1 MFCTGDVCNRSDINV
16 TRLVTDSGRDTEETF
31 KYWTPDTGQYTNST
45 MTMLLI
51 SLGLVLSSAAAA
63 TVAAPGKEAAPTAPA
78 YEWRNINATFQDTTM
93 LLNVAVG
100 DGIIELH
107 SHKPDNAKASFRET
121 SNIHVFSRQLVAMR
135 NTLDK
140 ECYVRHII
148 ESFED
153 LKEKIAGI
161 EQHDASKGKLYED
174 WIDVADVC
182 PIESWAV
189 EELLGDEID
198 CFCRFH
204 KVYFVGLVHSGAED
218 PTTPSRRR
226 KRAAAPPVD
235 VASAC
240 ACLQ

>member
-1 MFCTGDVCNRSDINV
+1 MA
-16 TRLVTDSGRDTEETF
+16 
-31 KYWTPDTGQYTNST
+31 
-45 MTMLLI
+45 MLLM

-63 TVAAPGKEAAPTAPA
+63 TVSAPPTAAAATPA
-78 YEWRNINATFQDTTM
+78 YEWRNINATYGDGTM
-93 LLNVAVG
+93 LLNVAIG

-121 SNIHVFSRQLVAMR
+121 SNIHVFSGQLVAMR
-135 NTLDK
+135 NSVDK

-153 LKEKIAGI
+153 LKEKLAGI
-161 EQHDASKGKLYED
+161 EQHDASKGKLSED

-204 KVYFVGLVHSGAED
+204 KVYFVGLVHTGTVD
-218 PTTPSRRR
+218 LTTS
-226 KRAAAPPVD
+226 
-235 VASAC
+235 S
-240 ACLQ
+240 